1 MLVQSGVEVADRTYL
16 FSDGHVNWCVLEDGG
31 RLTVVD
37 GGMPNHLPDFL
48 RWLSS
53 RGQTLQAVE
62 AVVLTHGHADH
73 MGIVRETSDRAG
85 APVHVH
91 GADEALAKGKGLHKP
106 PRRIR
111 RNLWRPRVAALVAGW
126 ARAGVLRVR
135 PLLHASL
142 FQDGDVLD
150 VPGSPAVLHIPGHSP
165 GSSCLHLP
173 ARDLLL
179 SGDALVTLD
188 VVTGRRGIGIMPG
201 TLNDDPRQALR
212 SLEVLRGVRAGLLL
226 PGHGQP
232 YSAPLADALG
242 AARRAGI
249 DWRAVDPRAHQH
261 PL

>member
-142 FQDGDVLD
+142 FQTGTCST
-150 VPGSPAVLHIPGHSP
+150 SPAPPQCCTSP
-165 GSSCLHLP
+165 GTAP
-173 ARDLLL
+173 AAAACTFQPATCC
-179 SGDALVTLD
+179 SAAT
-188 VVTGRRGIGIMPG
+188 
-201 TLNDDPRQALR
+201 R
-212 SLEVLRGVRAGLLL
+212 S
-226 PGHGQP
+226 
-232 YSAPLADALG
+232 
-242 AARRAGI
+242 
-249 DWRAVDPRAHQH
+249 
-261 PL
+261 